1 MSDAR
6 EDWSDAVAALV
17 RKSRVSL
24 ISTLLIL
31 AALGGSIVF
40 LSFQIFDKRQELKG
54 LNDEKVRAMQ
64 DIDNLRTQI
73 EQKKAELNQATQ
85 QAREAAIKLIVKRL
99 RGDAHVSNQAV
110 QQAVQDALQT
120 GRLVYL
126 QYSDKTALGAMKRLQ
141 NELVSKG
148 YVAPGIEAIDP
159 SFLSNGLP
167 NMALPNV
174 VRYFRAE
181 DRQVA
186 QAVVQLANESFAR
199 SCPNGAIKLEP
210 ELGRTKDPK
219 SATQLEVWMMS
230 GCGARRHGAGNATGT
245 VLAPRHH

>member
-1 MSDAR
+1 MSEVRD
-6 EDWSDAVAALV
+6 DWSDAVAALV

-31 AALGGSIVF
+31 GALGGSVVF
-40 LSFQIFDKRQELKG
+40 LSFQIFDKRQELKT
-54 LNDEKVRAMQ
+54 LNDDKARTKR
-64 DIDNLRTQI
+64 DIAELKARI

-85 QAREAAIKLIVKRL
+85 QAREAAIRQIVKRL

-141 NELVSKG
+141 GELISKG
-148 YVAPGIEAIDP
+148 YVAPGIESIDP
-159 SFLSNGLP
+159 SPS
-167 NMALPNV
+167 PNV

-181 DRQVA
+181 DRQA
-186 QAVVQLANESFAR
+186 MEAVVQLANESLAR

-210 ELGRTKDPK
+210 ELAETSDPK
-219 SATQLEVWMMS
+219 SATQLEVRMMS

-245 VLAPRHH
+245 VLAPSHH